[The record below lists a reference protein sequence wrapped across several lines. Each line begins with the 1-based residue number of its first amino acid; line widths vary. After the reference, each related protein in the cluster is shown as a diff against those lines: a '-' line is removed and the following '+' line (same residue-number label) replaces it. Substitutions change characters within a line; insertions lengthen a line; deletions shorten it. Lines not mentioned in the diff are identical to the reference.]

1 MSARIGVA
9 VMAVLLT
16 LYVVLVGQRAWLLVT
31 SAEPVGIVMGVALIA
46 LPLIAVWAMWREI
59 RFGVRASALAARLET
74 EGGLPAEEL
83 DVRPSGR
90 PERAQADE
98 LFPAYRADVE
108 AHPEDWRAWFRL
120 GLAYDG
126 AGDRRRARQA
136 IRTAITLERAR

>member
-31 SAEPVGIVMGVALIA
+31 SAEPVGIVMGVALIV

-90 PERAQADE
+90 PERAQVDE

>member
-9 VMAVLLT
+9 VMAVLLA
-16 LYVVLVGQRAWLLVT
+16 LYVVLVGQRAWLLGT
-31 SAEPVGIVMGVALIA
+31 SAEPVGIVMGVALIV

>member
-9 VMAVLLT
+9 VMAVLLA

-31 SAEPVGIVMGVALIA
+31 SGEPVGIVMGVALVV
-46 LPLIAVWAMWREI
+46 LPIIAVWAIWREI
-59 RFGVRASALAARLET
+59 RFGMRASALAERLEN

-90 PERAQADE
+90 PEREQADE

-108 AHPEDWRAWFRL
+108 AHPDDWRAWFRL